1 MWSRKTLHVGFS
13 AQRLVLAETDG
24 MWPGKTSGYDSIYCA
39 EETYPEPWRPAVAA
53 LARLFS
59 ERGEGKPAL
68 RIVLSGRFSRW
79 QLLPWCAAVTRP
91 DEQAAYAALRFR
103 ETFGKVAESWQIA
116 HAPQPP
122 GMTVPACAID
132 TALLQA
138 LHSTC
143 ADAGA
148 QLVAVT
154 PYFASAFDRW
164 RTALKGSK
172 GKMAWFGLIEPDGL
186 SLGLLR
192 EGNWIGLR
200 TQRCD
205 GEGDAWRDMLP
216 GMMAQISIPAGFDEA
231 AVPLYLAGSSEPP
244 APAEDMPFTWLQP
257 KASAESGK
265 VGARMALG
273 I

>member
-1 MWSRKTLHVGFS
+1 
-13 AQRLVLAETDG
+13 
-24 MWPGKTSGYDSIYCA
+24 MWPGKTSGCDSVHCA
-39 EETYPEPWRPAVAA
+39 EEAGPEPWRPAMAV
-53 LARLFS
+53 LARLLS
-59 ERGEGKPAL
+59 GRGEGKPAL

-91 DEQAAYAALRFR
+91 DEQAAYAALHFR
-103 ETFGKVAESWQIA
+103 KTFGKATERWQIV

-122 GMTVPACAID
+122 GMTAPACAID

-138 LHSTC
+138 LHAIC

-154 PYFASAFDRW
+154 PYFASAFDHW
-164 RTALKGSK
+164 RTALKG
-172 GKMAWFGLIEPDGL
+172 GKDKTAWFGLIEPDGL

-200 TQRCD
+200 SQIC
-205 GEGDAWRDMLP
+205 GEGDGWRDMLP

-231 AVPLYLAGSSEPP
+231 AAPLYLAGSSEPT
-244 APAEDMPFTWLQP
+244 ATAEDMPFTWLQP
-257 KASAESGK
+257 KVSAECGK